1 VPDETSPVRPRH
13 RLVDLPQIG
22 DDRGWLLVA
31 EEEAQVPFDIRRL
44 FVLHSLPEG
53 ANRGH
58 HAHREQHQFL
68 MFLAGGCEVVVDDGR
83 VQHSVTLESC
93 SKALY
98 APPMLWLELRNFL
111 PGSICAVLVSGP
123 YDEADY
129 IRDRA
134 EYRRLIGTGA

>member
-1 VPDETSPVRPRH
+1 
-13 RLVDLPQIG
+13 LIG

-31 EEEAQVPFDIRRL
+31 EEEAQVPFDIRRI

-68 MFLAGGCEVVVDDGR
+68 MMLSGGCEVIVDDGR
-83 VQHSVTLESC
+83 LRHSVRLESC
-93 SKALY
+93 SRALY
-98 APPMLWLELRNFL
+98 APPMLWLELRDFQ
-111 PGSICAVLVSGP
+111 PSSICAVLVSGQ

-129 IRDRA
+129 IRDRT
-134 EYRRLIGTGA
+134 EYQRLIRAETSAPACRARGATIRLPSR